1 MKKLWSFLFLFFI
14 LVIAL
19 NNVFADVSSYWAAV
33 MMWDSMSTRREPK
46 WNAGTETIY
55 VTYSGTNE
63 KTIFTRVAPQ
73 FMDRIQGL
81 PSCRLHVDN
90 DHSLYFTIPAGC
102 EVVYING
109 VAYTREVYHLD
120 YRYTKENEE
129 DIRSL
134 FSTFVDIF
142 YIVVV
147 IPLVILFLKALFNR
161 R

>member
-1 MKKLWSFLFLFFI
+1 MKKLWILLFI
-14 LVIAL
+14 LIFGGVL
-19 NNVFADVSSYWAAV
+19 ESVFADVSSYWAAV
-33 MMWDSMSTRREPK
+33 MMWDSMRPRREPK

-63 KTIFTRVAPQ
+63 KATFTRVAPQ
-73 FMDRIQGL
+73 FIDRIQGL
-81 PSCRLHVDN
+81 PSCSLHVGN
-90 DHSLYFTIPAGC
+90 DHSLYFTIPTGC

-129 DIRSL
+129 EIRSIL
-134 FSTFVDIF
+134 SIFVDIF
-142 YIVVV
+142 YIVIV
-147 IPLVILFLKALFNR
+147 IPLAILFLSALFKR